1 MSLGEAI
8 APFIGRVILAW
19 YFLSEAY
26 ARAISW
32 DGTVSLLALQDVP
45 APALL
50 HFLALTVMVL
60 GSFALLRC
68 CSASGPALVRWVCSP
83 SSSPRMS

>member
-26 ARAISW
+26 ARAISR

-60 GSFALLRC
+60 GSLRC